1 MSLNNS
7 STTLSYHQAVF
18 SKTVSK
24 PKVRLKRR
32 KKRERKKEEEK
43 KKGGGKREKSKRY
56 KMERTSILNEIR
68 EVDTRMAGFNKI
80 KFLVIKDAVH
90 PVRY

>member
-32 KKRERKKEEEK
+32 NKRERKKR
-43 KKGGGKREKSKRY
+43 GWGSKREKSKRY

-68 EVDTRMAGFNKI
+68 EVDTRMAGFDKI

-90 PVRY
+90 PARYR